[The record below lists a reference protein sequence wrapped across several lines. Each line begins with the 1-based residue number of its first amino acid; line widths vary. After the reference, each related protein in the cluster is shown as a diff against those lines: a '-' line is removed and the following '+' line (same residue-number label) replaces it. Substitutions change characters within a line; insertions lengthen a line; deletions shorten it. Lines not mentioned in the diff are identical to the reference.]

1 MAGEKTERAT
11 PKKRDE
17 ARKKGQSARSIDLNG
32 AGMLLAGLMALS
44 AFGPML
50 LHRMQEGTVATLS
63 LVAHPEVV
71 TRDGVGPVLGDLAQH
86 VGLALA
92 PILFACAAAACV
104 VAVLQSGGKTAP
116 QAIKPQFNKL
126 NPLHGLK
133 NLFSPNSV
141 VEAVKGLLK
150 VAVVGAVVSMALFP
164 KLDELAALVGLSPA
178 DLLATGASEAMHIA
192 RLAALAY
199 LAIGFADFFWQRY
212 RHEKSLRM
220 DKQEVKDEFK
230 NADLPAEV
238 KGQLKKRAMEASR
251 ARMMDAVPTAD
262 VIVTNPTHYSVA
274 LRYDGAH
281 LAPVVV
287 AKGKDHVA
295 LRIRELAREAGIA
308 VVPDPPLARA
318 LHASVEVGQMIP
330 EELYQAVAQ
339 LLAYVYRV
347 AGRRAA
353 AVAGAAA

>member
-1 MAGEKTERAT
+1 MAGEKTEKAT

-32 AGMLLAGLMALS
+32 AGMLLAGLMALT

-50 LHRMQEGTVATLS
+50 MHRMQEATVATLR

-71 TRDGVGPVLGDLAQH
+71 TRAGIGPVLRDLAEH

-92 PILFACAAAACV
+92 PILVACALAACV
-104 VAVLQSGGKTAP
+104 VSILQSGGKTAP
-116 QAIKPQFNKL
+116 QALKPQFKKL
-126 NPLHGLK
+126 NPLQGAKTL
-133 NLFSPNSV
+133 LSPNSL

-150 VAVVGAVVSMALFP
+150 VGVVGAVVCMTLFP
-164 KLDELAALVGLSPA
+164 KLDEMAALVGLAPA
-178 DLLATGASEAMHIA
+178 DLMITGAGEAMHIA

-199 LAIGFADFFWQRY
+199 LAIGFADLFWQRY

-220 DKQEVKDEFK
+220 DKQEVKDESK

-238 KGQLKKRAMEASR
+238 KGQIRRRAMEASR

-274 LRYDGAH
+274 LRYDGEH

-287 AKGKDHVA
+287 AKGKDIVA
-295 LRIRELAREAGIA
+295 FKIREIAREAGIA

-353 AVAGAAA
+353 AGAAA

>member
-1 MAGEKTERAT
+1 
-11 PKKRDE
+11 
-17 ARKKGQSARSIDLNG
+17 
-32 AGMLLAGLMALS
+32 
-44 AFGPML
+44 
-50 LHRMQEGTVATLS
+50 
-63 LVAHPEVV
+63 
-71 TRDGVGPVLGDLAQH
+71 
-86 VGLALA
+86 
-92 PILFACAAAACV
+92 

-150 VAVVGAVVSMALFP
+150 VGLVGAVVSMALFP

-178 DLLATGASEAMHIA
+178 DLLATGAGEAMHIA
-192 RLAALAY
+192 RLAAVAY
-199 LAIGFADFFWQRY
+199 LAIGLADLFWQRY

-230 NADLPAEV
+230 NTDLPAEV
-238 KGQLKKRAMEASR
+238 KGQIRKRAIEASR

-262 VIVTNPTHYSVA
+262 VVVTNPTHYSVA

-295 LRIRELAREAGIA
+295 FRIRELAREAGVA

-353 AVAGAAA
+353 AGAVA